1 MSAIHT
7 CIKDVLFRTYPRNT
21 STSGGRQ
28 RALEFEEDLFEHA
41 GKRLDWRTVADG
53 GGYSYTELGSPVLD
67 DLKRNEMLDNV
78 GSIVL
83 AYWTPEYN
91 PEHSAFGMY
100 FLKTYVPGGT
110 IADVCDRG
118 SVGAFAALK
127 LAHAQLVMERA
138 TRPADRVR
146 DIVVVGFE
154 QTTIARDA
162 RDHLPVPLR
171 SSAGAI
177 VLSAR
182 ATDRAGKLLD
192 AGVEPESTLQ
202 EGRFRL
208 AWFVNGLCERLGID
222 PAGLTVLMPF
232 DCFVGKHYRYRHHD
246 RPPGER
252 TPFAVQWA
260 PTGVTSMRL
269 FEQLHVG
276 LRGDLTREQG
286 HTLLID
292 EDVETLALGW
302 AMFEGP
308 RAWRKG
314 D

>member
-1 MSAIHT
+1 MSGIHT
-7 CIKDVLFRTYPRNT
+7 CIKDALFRAYPRNT
-21 STSGGRQ
+21 STSGARQ

-41 GKRLDWRTVADG
+41 GKHLDWSSVADG
-53 GGYSYTELGSPVLD
+53 GGYSYTELGAPVLD
-67 DLKRNEMLDNV
+67 DLKRNEMLDNA
-78 GSIVL
+78 GSIIL
-83 AYWTPEYN
+83 TYWTPEYN

-100 FLKTYVPGGT
+100 FVKTYVPDGT

-138 TRPADRVR
+138 TRPDDHVR

-162 RDHLPVPLR
+162 RDHFPVPLR

-192 AGVEPESTLQ
+192 AGVEPESELQ
-202 EGRFRL
+202 QGGFRL
-208 AWFVNGLCERLGID
+208 SDFVNTLCERLDVD
-222 PAGLTVLMPF
+222 PIGLTVLMPF
-232 DCFVGKHYRYRHHD
+232 NSFVGKHYRYRHHD
-246 RPPGER
+246 RQSGVR
-252 TPFAVQWA
+252 TTFAVRWV
-260 PTGVTSMRL
+260 PPSVTSMRV
-269 FEQLHVG
+269 FEQIHAG
-276 LRGDLTREQG
+276 LRGDLTRGPG

-308 RAWRKG
+308 RAWRNG

>member
-1 MSAIHT
+1 MSAIHA
-7 CIKDVLFRTYPRNT
+7 CIKDVLFRVYPRNT
-21 STSGGRQ
+21 STSGARQ

-67 DLKRNEMLDNV
+67 DLKHNEMLDNV

-100 FLKTYVPGGT
+100 FLNTYVPDGT

-127 LAHAQLVMERA
+127 LAHAQLVTEKA

-146 DIVVVGFE
+146 DIVVLGFE

-162 RDHLPVPLR
+162 RDHLPVPSR

-192 AGVEPESTLQ
+192 AGVEPESDLQ

-208 AWFVNGLCERLGID
+208 TGFVNEICERLDVD

-232 DCFVGKHYRYRHHD
+232 DSFVGKHYRYH
-246 RPPGER
+246 ER
-252 TPFAVQWA
+252 AAGMRAPFAVRWVS
-260 PTGVTSMRL
+260 PGVTSMGL
-269 FEQLHVG
+269 FEQLYAG
-276 LRGDLTREQG
+276 LRGDLTRGQG

-308 RAWRKG
+308 RAWRNG